1 MEEKKNSLSIFI
13 EVVEYFMQKR
23 EGHSLKKVVSLVLG
37 KKGRRAILWIFQ
49 NIRFCFGYPFQQIP
63 FRAVNCEKI
72 ENLHS
77 CRHQFQ
83 LVNFLLGDDFCKKFI
98 PYEEK
103 SSSQRLHTHKLLT
116 YDWHQLGRKLKEAPQ
131 WPRFQLDKWTGIR
144 GRRGP
149 TLSELHFCQCLYRPL
164 LQTSLLYLYQIS
176 KLSRFE

>member
-1 MEEKKNSLSIFI
+1 MDELKKRGKFSELGSFFYIFPCSFVKSIFWTGKWADGRKEKLLSIFI
-13 EVVEYFMQKR
+13 EVEYFMQKR

-83 LVNFLLGDDFCKKFI
+83 LVNFLQGDDFCKKFI

-103 SSSQRLHTHKLLT
+103 SSHRLHTHKLLT

-131 WPRFQLDKWTGIR
+131 WPRF
-144 GRRGP
+144 
-149 TLSELHFCQCLYRPL
+149 RPDM
-164 LQTSLLYLYQIS
+164 
-176 KLSRFE
+176 